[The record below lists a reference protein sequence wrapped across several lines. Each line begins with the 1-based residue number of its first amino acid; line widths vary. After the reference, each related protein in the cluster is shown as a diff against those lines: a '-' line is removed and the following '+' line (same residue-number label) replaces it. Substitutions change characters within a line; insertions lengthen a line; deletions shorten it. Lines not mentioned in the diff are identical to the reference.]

1 VAELR
6 FAEAPPREEL
16 LRSLRPRLDDAAPG
30 LRVLAQDVL
39 GCEAPIDFV
48 GVGPTGGVA
57 LVLVGA
63 AGEDLELVACG
74 LAQRAWLAP
83 RLRDW
88 LQLAPDLGL
97 RPEAGVA
104 IVLLCPDFGPASRA
118 AADALGEAAPRLV
131 RYCCV
136 RNGSGVEVLVE
147 RRLEGT
153 QAPLRHGAGARP
165 APPPPRA
172 PEPGPLRSRFRT
184 GLTDADLGFGGADAA
199 DPGPGLGDPGGQR
212 R

>member
-48 GVGPTGGVA
+48 GVDPAGRVA

-63 AGEDLELVACG
+63 AGEDLELVARG

-97 RPEAGVA
+97 RPETGVA
-104 IVLLCPDFGPASRA
+104 IVLLCPDFAPASRA

-131 RYCCV
+131 RHRCV
-136 RNGSGVEVLVE
+136 RNGAGVEVLIE
-147 RRLEGT
+147 RRPEG
-153 QAPLRHGAGARP
+153 APEPLRPGTGARP
-165 APPPPRA
+165 APPPRA
-172 PEPGPLRSRFRT
+172 PDPGPLRSRFRT
-184 GLTDADLGFGGADAA
+184 GLSDADLGFGGADA
-199 DPGPGLGDPGGQR
+199 DGPGPGPGDPGGQR